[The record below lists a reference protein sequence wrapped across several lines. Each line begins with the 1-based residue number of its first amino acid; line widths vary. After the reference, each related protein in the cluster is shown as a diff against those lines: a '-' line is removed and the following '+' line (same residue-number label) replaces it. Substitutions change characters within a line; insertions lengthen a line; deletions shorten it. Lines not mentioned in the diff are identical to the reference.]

1 MNAAAAQRWFL
12 VALGATLAF
21 RLWLAAW
28 LPLTGD
34 EAYFAYWGMVPA
46 AGYYDHPPMVGWML
60 AGLLAVSHAEWWLRL
75 PQVLLPG
82 AIAWG
87 IARLATPAAG
97 TTAAWLAATAYLLAP
112 VQVVNVAVT
121 TDTPLLAFASL
132 SVAAFVLALRRDS
145 LPWAAASGLM
155 LGGAILSKFFA
166 APLALAYL
174 AFVVA
179 TPAWRRRWAALAV
192 LVLAALPAALYL
204 AWWNYAHC
212 WANVMFNLYIRH
224 GDAGLAWG
232 KPLKFAAFLL
242 YATSPLLVWHLA
254 RRAGGVRAALRD
266 LPMRLAWFAAGVPF
280 ALFAALSLVKN
291 VGLHWLFAF
300 VPALF
305 LAAAPVLDV
314 ARWRAN
320 AVFLGVVSA
329 LHAAVL
335 LGLAT
340 LPLET
345 FSRVRQYDGVVM
357 TFATGDLLRALAP
370 YERDG
375 FVLMADGYS
384 PAVTL
389 GWGAQRAGFR
399 AAAPG
404 AAVPP
409 HHVGVFGAAS
419 PRARQDDILTD
430 FRKLDGAD
438 ILIVRKTPPEDAQY
452 APYFASVEYRDLV
465 VRGATFHLVVG
476 RGFRYPAYRDRVL
489 AEVRDRF
496 YAIPGYLPQ
505 GRCWLCE
512 RYFGSVTC
520 PAR

>member
-1 MNAAAAQRWFL
+1 
-12 VALGATLAF
+12 
-21 RLWLAAW
+21 
-28 LPLTGD
+28 
-34 EAYFAYWGMVPA
+34 
-46 AGYYDHPPMVGWML
+46 
-60 AGLLAVSHAEWWLRL
+60 
-75 PQVLLPG
+75 
-82 AIAWG
+82 
-87 IARLATPAAG
+87 
-97 TTAAWLAATAYLLAP
+97 
-112 VQVVNVAVT
+112 
-121 TDTPLLAFASL
+121 
-132 SVAAFVLALRRDS
+132 
-145 LPWAAASGLM
+145 
-155 LGGAILSKFFA
+155 
-166 APLALAYL
+166 
-174 AFVVA
+174 
-179 TPAWRRRWAALAV
+179 
-192 LVLAALPAALYL
+192 
-204 AWWNYAHC
+204 
-212 WANVMFNLYIRH
+212 MFNLYIRH

-232 KPLKFAAFLL
+232 KPLKFAGFLL
-242 YATSPLLVWHLA
+242 YATSPLLLWHLM
-254 RRAGGVRAALRD
+254 RRAGAVRAALRD
-266 LPMRLAWFAAGVPF
+266 LPVRLAWFAAGVPF

-305 LAAAPVLDV
+305 LAAAPVLDAV
-314 ARWRAN
+314 RWRAN
-320 AVFLGVVSA
+320 VVFLGVLSA
-329 LHAAVL
+329 LHAALL

-340 LPLET
+340 LPIET

-404 AAVPP
+404 AGVPP
-409 HHVGVFGAAS
+409 HYVGVFGAAS

-438 ILIVRKTPPEDAQY
+438 IVIVRKTPAEEAQY
-452 APYFASVEYRDLV
+452 GPYFASVEYRDLV

-476 RGFRYPAYRDRVL
+476 RGFRYAAYRDRVL

-512 RYFGSVTC
+512 RYFGSLTC